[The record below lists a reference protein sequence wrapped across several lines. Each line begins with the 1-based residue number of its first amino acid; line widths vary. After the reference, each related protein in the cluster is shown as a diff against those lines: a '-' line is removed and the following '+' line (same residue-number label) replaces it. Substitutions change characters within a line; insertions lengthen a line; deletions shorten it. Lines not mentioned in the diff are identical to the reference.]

1 MFTATH
7 QRLALIDSFTVNA
20 RSWVYQVKYLGVMLD
35 PYLSWNAHI
44 DKIGRKISAKL
55 GMLHKALKVIP
66 RESCLTLYNAMTLSI
81 FDYCVVVWDSCSKA
95 DQEHLNKL
103 HRLPPVL
110 LKATQSH
117 NRPFS
122 RWRHLTTTTRIH
134 FVFAL
139 LLKFVNPAED

>member
-1 MFTATH
+1 
-7 QRLALIDSFTVNA
+7 
-20 RSWVYQVKYLGVMLD
+20 MLD

-117 NRPFS
+117 SCRY
-122 RWRHLTTTTRIH
+122 LTLS
-134 FVFAL
+134 VDL
-139 LLKFVNPAED
+139 GSSPARTI

>member
-7 QRLALIDSFTVNA
+7 QRLALVDSFKVSA
-20 RSWVYQVKYLGVMLD
+20 RSRVYQVKYLGVMLD

-44 DKIGRKISAKL
+44 DNIGRKISAKL
-55 GMLHKALKVIP
+55 GMLHKAHKVIP

-95 DQEHLNKL
+95 DQEYLNKL

-117 NRPFS
+117 NCRY
-122 RWRHLTTTTRIH
+122 LTLS
-134 FVFAL
+134 VGL
-139 LLKFVNPAED
+139 GSSPARTI